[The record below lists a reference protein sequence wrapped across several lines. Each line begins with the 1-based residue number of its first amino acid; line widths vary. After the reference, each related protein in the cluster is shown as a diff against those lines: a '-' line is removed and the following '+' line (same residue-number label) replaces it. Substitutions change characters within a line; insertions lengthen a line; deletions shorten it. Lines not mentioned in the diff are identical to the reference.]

1 MFLYNFFYDLLVKK
15 YFRIVIILVTIQ
27 WSCQNSII
35 TILLKLKT
43 KRWYQRLLNF
53 LFLIPKY
60 FKDYFILSLE
70 ISLPLRKQVYPKK
83 MKGYHF
89 LSNFYFL

>member
-1 MFLYNFFYDLLVKK
+1 MSLYNFFYDLLVRK
-15 YFRIVIILVTIQ
+15 YLRIVIILVTIQ
-27 WSCQNSII
+27 WSCQNSMI

-70 ISLPLRKQVYPKK
+70 ISLQQVYPKK
-83 MKGYHF
+83 KKGYDF